1 MTVYNRYS
9 FFFNINYVGE
19 RIKRKH
25 DEIQAEIENI
35 DSELAKLGLNRK
47 FDFDLLEEVLAL
59 TRNIPK
65 TYKEAPQFLKRK
77 YLNFFY
83 DRIEVNDKKVVNTA
97 YSPLVQEL
105 INQQQVILRK
115 NWLPR

>member
-1 MTVYNRYS
+1 MYFGRKHVTVYNRYS

-77 YLNFFY
+77 YLHFFFTK
-83 DRIEVNDKKVVNTA
+83 IEVDNKKIVNTA
-97 YSPLVQEL
+97 YSPP
-105 INQQQVILRK
+105 I
-115 NWLPR
+115 